1 MNWMKSILVVDD
13 NRLER
18 KLLVHIIKMA
28 FGSQVS
34 VDESVDGE
42 LALENLKRNS
52 YDLVITD
59 IIMPKVEGI
68 ELIRHIKQSYRSCKI
83 LAISGS
89 NPYYLYL
96 AKKLGIQGVF
106 TKPIN
111 KRKFIQTV
119 GSTIGIHENFGRIS
133 A

>member
-68 ELIRHIKQSYRSCKI
+68 ELIRHIKQSYRACKI

-111 KRKFIQTV
+111 KIKFIQTV